1 MSQHTGISFRT
12 GNMLNSVEKSKILD
26 HSLDSGHF
34 TSENNFKILDSCQP
48 FDLRILESIYIHKI
62 KPSLNDHA
70 SSVELA
76 ILK

>member
-1 MSQHTGISFRT
+1 MLAGIKNFEIIIRCW
-12 GNMLNSVEKSKILD
+12 
-26 HSLDSGHF
+26 F
-34 TSENNFKILDSCQP
+34 TSDTSEFTSDNNFKILDSCQP

-70 SSVELA
+70 SSVELS